1 MSSILDALK
10 KSERQR
16 RHGEALIFRQT
27 SPDAAPVLLRPALAA
42 LAGLALIA
50 TIATAAYVW
59 MRPTPVAS
67 PVAPVANNTV
77 PGPAP
82 APAPA
87 PTTASTSA
95 PAEDLAEQAD
105 VDTATRT
112 TPTPAAPLSASTTAP
127 RAVAAAGPAGFDQVP
142 WLSSLPE
149 VFRNSLP
156 PLTVN
161 IHVYT
166 PEESQRIL
174 YINNRP
180 VRRGEQIEGGVT
192 MEEIVQD
199 GVILR
204 YRGQLF
210 KLPRPK

>member
-16 RHGEALIFRQT
+16 RHGEALIFRQV
-27 SPDAAPVLLRPALAA
+27 SPGTMPGLLRPVLLG
-42 LAGLALIA
+42 LAGLAFLAMVAAGAYFFWPRSVAVA
-50 TIATAAYVW
+50 TRTE
-59 MRPTPVAS
+59 PVVSNAPPVPS
-67 PVAPVANNTV
+67 P
-77 PGPAP
+77 
-82 APAPA
+82 
-87 PTTASTSA
+87 A
-95 PAEDLAEQAD
+95 PAEDLAEQAS
-105 VDTATRT
+105 VETA
-112 TPTPAAPLSASTTAP
+112 PKAASVPAAPLSASTAAP
-127 RAVAAAGPAGFDQVP
+127 PTVAVARGPTGFGQVP
-142 WLSSLPE
+142 WLSALPE

-174 YINNRP
+174 YINNLP
-180 VRRGEQIEGGVT
+180 VHRGETIEGGVT

>member
-1 MSSILDALK
+1 
-10 KSERQR
+10 
-16 RHGEALIFRQT
+16 
-27 SPDAAPVLLRPALAA
+27 V

-50 TIATAAYVW
+50 TIATAAYLW
-59 MRPTPVAS
+59 MRPAPVAS
-67 PVAPVANNTV
+67 PVANNIV

-87 PTTASTSA
+87 PASTAA
-95 PAEDLAEQAD
+95 PADDLAEQAD
-105 VDTATRT
+105 VDTATKVVA
-112 TPTPAAPLSASTTAP
+112 TPAAPLSASTAAP
-127 RAVAAAGPAGFDQVP
+127 RAVAAAGTAGFDQAP
-142 WLSSLPE
+142 WLSTLPE

-166 PEESQRIL
+166 PDESQRIL

-180 VRRGEQIEGGVT
+180 VHRGEQIEGGVT

-199 GVILR
+199 GVVMR